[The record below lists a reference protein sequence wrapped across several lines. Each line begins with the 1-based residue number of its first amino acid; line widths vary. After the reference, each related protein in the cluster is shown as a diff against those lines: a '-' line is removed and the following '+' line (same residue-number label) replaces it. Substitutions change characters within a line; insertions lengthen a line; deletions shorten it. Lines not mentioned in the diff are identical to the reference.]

1 MMGAVRGME
10 FPIESCRIAP
20 DSRLVIFSD
29 GVFEILRDGH
39 IVWTLSA
46 CTGHLATLHAGKSA
60 DERLM
65 DDLLAHVRHLRGSTQ
80 LDDDFSIIEARF
92 R

>member
-1 MMGAVRGME
+1 
-10 FPIESCRIAP
+10 
-20 DSRLVIFSD
+20 
-29 GVFEILRDGH
+29 
-39 IVWTLSA
+39 
-46 CTGHLATLHAGKSA
+46 
-60 DERLM
+60 M